1 MRKRM
6 LRIRQ
11 VFRNKN
17 NVDRGRRLLC
27 TTASKT
33 NMRKIQINRTLASG
47 AMKAGAVAL
56 GAAAVGALAV
66 GAAAVG
72 ALAIGVLTM
81 RRLRLRKG
89 RLGDIHI
96 QRLTIGELDI
106 QSRHGLEK
114 P

>member
-1 MRKRM
+1 
-6 LRIRQ
+6 
-11 VFRNKN
+11 VFSPKI
-17 NVDRGRRLLC
+17 GRE
-27 TTASKT
+27 TTLIGRAT
-33 NMRKIQINRTLASG
+33 LTPPDGIQNNMRKIQINRTLASG
-47 AMKAGAVAL
+47 AMKVGAVAV
-56 GAAAVGALAV
+56 GAAAVGALAI

-106 QSRHGLEK
+106 QSRHDSEK